1 MTLDSSVSQ
10 SLSALASKIKG
21 FVVGQI
27 GSHNSSSTA
36 HADIRNSI
44 PTTTSQLTNN
54 SGFLTSHQDISGKLN
69 TADLVDELN
78 NVVLDLIEEGE

>member
-1 MTLDSSVSQ
+1 MVSSDDSVIVNLKNSIIAKINTL
-10 SLSALASKIKG
+10 
-21 FVVGQI
+21 I
-27 GSHNSSSTA
+27 GNHNSSSTA
-36 HADIRNSI
+36 HVDIRNSI